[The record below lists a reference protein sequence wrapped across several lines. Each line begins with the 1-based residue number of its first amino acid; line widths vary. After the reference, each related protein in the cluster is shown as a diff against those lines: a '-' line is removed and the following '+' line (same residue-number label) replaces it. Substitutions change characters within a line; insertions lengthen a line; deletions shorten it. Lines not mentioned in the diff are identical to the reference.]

1 VRIVSGGIFL
11 SKDGGHTWR
20 TGITGSG
27 INANYITTGCLDVN
41 LIRIMNG
48 IHTSFKWDNL
58 GITAYKFKPSYDADG
73 VINGGSEFRAGIFTR
88 FD

>member
-1 VRIVSGGIFL
+1 
-11 SKDGGHTWR
+11 
-20 TGITGSG
+20 
-27 INANYITTGCLDVN
+27 
-41 LIRIMNG
+41 MNG

-58 GITAYKFKPSYDADG
+58 GITAYKFKPTYDASG